1 MYLVLNDIFGE
12 AYVVW
17 SHLRDINDVDSQLEF
32 IEVVNA
38 DSLENKYRPTKSHFQ
53 AAIEL
58 FNAPRNYRVLA
69 HTMVM
74 ILFGQMCGV
83 NGILYYISDLMEGPS

>member
-12 AYVVW
+12 AYTVW
-17 SHLRDINDVDSQLEF
+17 THLRHINDVDSQLEF

-58 FNAPRNYRVLA
+58 FNAPRNYGALTCA
-69 HTMVM
+69 MLM
-74 ILFGQMCGV
+74 NQLGQMCGV